1 MESEE
6 QTVTNLHQEDSQENN
21 DTINQQVNLIIDHY
35 SSKLANTELELA
47 LTKSEL
53 EMLKREKGNE

>member
-6 QTVTNLHQEDSQENN
+6 QTVTNLHQEDTQGNN
-21 DTINQQVNLIIDHY
+21 ETLNEQVNLIIDHY
-35 SSKLANTELELA
+35 SRKLANTELELA

-53 EMLKREKGNE
+53 EMLKKEKGIE

>member
-6 QTVTNLHQEDSQENN
+6 QTVTNLHQEDTQGNN
-21 DTINQQVNLIIDHY
+21 ETLNEQVNLIIDHY
-35 SSKLANTELELA
+35 SRKLANTELELA

-53 EMLKREKGNE
+53 EMLKKEKGSK

>member
-1 MESEE
+1 MENEE
-6 QTVTNLHQEDSQENN
+6 QTVTNLHQEESQGDN

-35 SSKLANTELELA
+35 SKKLAQIELELA

-53 EMLKREKGNE
+53 EMLKKEKGIE